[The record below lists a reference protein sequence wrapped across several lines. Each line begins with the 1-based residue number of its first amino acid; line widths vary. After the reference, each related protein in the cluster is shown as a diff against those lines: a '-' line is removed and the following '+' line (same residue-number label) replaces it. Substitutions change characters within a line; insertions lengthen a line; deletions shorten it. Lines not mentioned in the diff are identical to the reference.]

1 MKHIHHI
8 IPQYLGGTNDPNNLI
23 ELTVEEHAEAHRLL
37 YEQHGNW
44 QDYCAWQA
52 LSGRIGQEEI
62 LRMKQGMANKGRKRT
77 PEQIENMSKASLK
90 RVERHRADGTLE
102 RSAKKQS
109 ASMKGKVKSKEH
121 IDNWAAS
128 RKGHAVSEETREK
141 IRKTLAETRA
151 NKKAHRSELLLS
163 CIKS

>member
-8 IPQYLGGTNDPNNLI
+8 LPQYLGGTDDPSNLI
-23 ELTVEEHAEAHRLL
+23 ELTVEAHAEAHRLL

-77 PEQIENMSKASLK
+77 PEQIENIKAAARK

-102 RSAKKQS
+102 RAAIKQS
-109 ASMKGKVKSKEH
+109 ASMKGKVKSEEH
-121 IDNWAAS
+121 IANWAAS

-151 NKKAHRSELLLS
+151 NKKAL
-163 CIKS
+163 